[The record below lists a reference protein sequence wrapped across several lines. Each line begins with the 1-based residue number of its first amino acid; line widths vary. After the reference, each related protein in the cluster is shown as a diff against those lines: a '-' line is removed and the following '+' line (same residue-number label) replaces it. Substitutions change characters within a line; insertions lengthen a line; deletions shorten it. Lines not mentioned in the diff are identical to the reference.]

1 MQIQNIPT
9 ENLVEYAR
17 NPRKN
22 DAVVDKMVACIKEF
36 GFRIPI
42 VAKSDGTVVDGHLR
56 LKAARKLGLKEVPV
70 VNADDLTEAQIKA
83 FRLVAN
89 QSANWAEWDEELLRL
104 EFKDLEDLNY
114 DLELTGF
121 DLEDIQKQL
130 DELEGKTVEEDDF
143 DESEISQNETPVIT
157 KPGDLWILGDHRLM
171 CGNSVL
177 IDDVERLMEGKKA
190 DMVFTDPPYN
200 VKVSNISGIGKDAKD
215 KHEEFVMASGEM
227 SEEEFIQFLMDVF
240 TNLVAVS
247 KDGSIHYICM
257 DWKHIYEIIT
267 AGRKAYTEFKQL
279 CVWNKDNGGMGA
291 FYRSKHELIFVF
303 KHGTASHTNNFGL
316 GENGRYRTNVWEYAG
331 MGSLANKDRGD
342 LLKMHP
348 TVKPLALV
356 VDAILDCSNRNE
368 LILDLFGGSGTT
380 LIAAEKVGRKC
391 CMMEMS
397 PKYCDTIIRR
407 WQNLTGQQA
416 ILESTGKTFDSL
428 IDMEG

>member
-89 QSANWAEWDEELLRL
+89 QSANWADWDEELLKL

-121 DLEDIQKQL
+121 DLEDIQRQL
-130 DELEGKTVEEDDF
+130 DVLDGKSIEEDS
-143 DESEISQNETPVIT
+143 DEEIQNEDIKQIIT
-157 KPGDLWILGDHRLM
+157 KAGDIWLLGDHRLM

-177 IDDVERLMEGKKA
+177 IDDVERLIEGKKA

-200 VKVSNISGIGKDAKD
+200 VKVSNISGVGKDAKD

-227 SEEEFIQFLMDVF
+227 SEEEFIQFLTDVF
-240 TNLVAVS
+240 INLAAVS
-247 KDGSIHYICM
+247 KDGSIHYVCM

-279 CVWNKDNGGMGA
+279 CVWNKDNGGMGT

-331 MGSLANKDRGD
+331 MGSLANKDRD
-342 LLKMHP
+342 ELLKMHP
-348 TVKPLALV
+348 TVKPLALIA
-356 VDAILDCSNRNE
+356 DAILDCSNRNE

-380 LIAAEKVGRKC
+380 LMAAEKVGRKC

-397 PKYCDTIIRR
+397 PKYCDTIVRR
-407 WQNLTGQQA
+407 WQKLTGQQA

-428 IDMEG
+428 IEAEE

>member
-1 MQIQNIPT
+1 
-9 ENLVEYAR
+9 
-17 NPRKN
+17 
-22 DAVVDKMVACIKEF
+22 
-36 GFRIPI
+36 
-42 VAKSDGTVVDGHLR
+42 
-56 LKAARKLGLKEVPV
+56 
-70 VNADDLTEAQIKA
+70 
-83 FRLVAN
+83 
-89 QSANWAEWDEELLRL
+89 
-104 EFKDLEDLNY
+104 
-114 DLELTGF
+114 
-121 DLEDIQKQL
+121 
-130 DELEGKTVEEDDF
+130 
-143 DESEISQNETPVIT
+143 
-157 KPGDLWILGDHRLM
+157 M

-267 AGRKAYTEFKQL
+267 AGKKAYTEFKQL

-348 TVKPLALV
+348 SVKPLALV